1 VCVPNANAVRTPAS
15 VLRAPVEY
23 TVGLAC
29 TLTFATGVPRLLR
42 LGPELLLDEKME
54 VSRSWGTE
62 ICVAGSAAIALA
74 CLSPTKRR
82 YGQNPGRV
90 SVSVY
95 TLLRIRRFGACAIPG
110 YPTSSTE
117 VSPRPC
123 LPWPWWLLPL

>member
-1 VCVPNANAVRTPAS
+1 MRTPAS

-23 TVGLAC
+23 TMGLAC
-29 TLTFATGVPRLLR
+29 TFTFATGVPRP
-42 LGPELLLDEKME
+42 GPELLLEEKME
-54 VSRSWGTE
+54 VSRCWAAE
-62 ICVAGSAAIALA
+62 ICFAGSAAIALA

-110 YPTSSTE
+110 YLTSSTE